1 RAQMESLLVQAV
13 AHSELG
19 EPRLASQEW
28 SRACSIADQTGL
40 LRPFATIGSADVEKL
55 ESMAVTKSR
64 ALAEFSKS
72 APAESFP
79 GSVRIVE
86 LTEREQKVLSLLA
99 LGMGSAAMA
108 DKLYVSVNTVKTQL
122 RTLYKKLDV
131 HNRNE
136 AITRARQLRLL

>member
-1 RAQMESLLVQAV
+1 M
-13 AHSELG
+13 
-19 EPRLASQEW
+19 
-28 SRACSIADQTGL
+28 
-40 LRPFATIGSADVEKL
+40 
-55 ESMAVTKSR
+55 
-64 ALAEFSKS
+64 
-72 APAESFP
+72 
-79 GSVRIVE
+79 E

>member
-1 RAQMESLLVQAV
+1 
-13 AHSELG
+13 
-19 EPRLASQEW
+19 
-28 SRACSIADQTGL
+28 
-40 LRPFATIGSADVEKL
+40 
-55 ESMAVTKSR
+55 MAETKSR
-64 ALAEFSKS
+64 ALAEFSKR

-79 GSVRIVE
+79 EFVHIVE